1 MEKGKLVA
9 NRNCGPAWLLKDI
22 ENRSRSL
29 VLLDTYSG
37 AKLNQQ
43 KNSTQLQVLDRYI
56 METEELERGNKD
68 EEHKTKSSQ

>member
-1 MEKGKLVA
+1 MEKGKLAA

-29 VLLDTYSG
+29 VLSDTYSG

-68 EEHKTKSSQ
+68 GEHKTKSSQ